1 MSRRPDALA
10 RAFEARMKIQPTKTN
25 AEPTKLPDIGVAK
38 HFTDP
43 MKNHPCLN

>member
-10 RAFEARMKIQPTKTN
+10 RTFEARMKIQPTKTN

-43 MKNHPCLN
+43 MKNHHCLN